1 MDATTA
7 IVPVDNEQNSYIELA
22 RAHVGENMLSIQ
34 DFVRVINYN
43 IDPLFVDEQWNMLNS
58 KRADEL
64 ILLSPQMLE
73 RLKFCKIS
81 HVIRKLEQLFPSA
94 RDDNNE
100 YLGDGVNVMI
110 IFAVPI
116 GAAKK
121 GRGGHNAK
129 QIKMTKG
136 AYKELLMETQTD
148 TARQVRKYYIAL
160 EELFVQYLLYQ
171 RAYELVQEQVEKNV
185 LTNKNIEMSQQLG
198 VVIKQNNEIIEQN
211 KELKLLSEAQTE
223 KLDMM
228 SQILY
233 NETNHKVVDVHTE
246 RKKQELVV
254 LQNRNDPEQCEVLR
268 GQRNHVNQQLKRKN
282 NTMQVVGKIET
293 YKNPINLY
301 NRFVESG
308 DTRFD
313 VNYNKIVLKNGS
325 TCDDLMTTFNTLN
338 EDKHET
344 AKKVRNAL

>member
-7 IVPVDNEQNSYIELA
+7 IVPVDNEQNRYIELA
-22 RAHVGENMLSIQ
+22 RARVGENMLSIQ

-43 IDPLFVDEQWNMLNS
+43 IDPLFVWNMLNS

-129 QIKMTKG
+129 HIKMTKG
-136 AYKELLMETQTD
+136 AYKELKVFCVSRTFRVFSPL
-148 TARQVRKYYIAL
+148 L
-160 EELFVQYLLYQ
+160 GFVFLRRFL
-171 RAYELVQEQVEKNV
+171 RVDE
-185 LTNKNIEMSQQLG
+185 
-198 VVIKQNNEIIEQN
+198 VIKE
-211 KELKLLSEAQTE
+211 
-223 KLDMM
+223 
-228 SQILY
+228 
-233 NETNHKVVDVHTE
+233 H
-246 RKKQELVV
+246 R
-254 LQNRNDPEQCEVLR
+254 
-268 GQRNHVNQQLKRKN
+268 
-282 NTMQVVGKIET
+282 
-293 YKNPINLY
+293 
-301 NRFVESG
+301 
-308 DTRFD
+308 
-313 VNYNKIVLKNGS
+313 
-325 TCDDLMTTFNTLN
+325 
-338 EDKHET
+338 
-344 AKKVRNAL
+344 

>member
-1 MDATTA
+1 
-7 IVPVDNEQNSYIELA
+7 
-22 RAHVGENMLSIQ
+22 
-34 DFVRVINYN
+34 
-43 IDPLFVDEQWNMLNS
+43 
-58 KRADEL
+58 
-64 ILLSPQMLE
+64 
-73 RLKFCKIS
+73 
-81 HVIRKLEQLFPSA
+81 
-94 RDDNNE
+94 
-100 YLGDGVNVMI
+100 
-110 IFAVPI
+110 
-116 GAAKK
+116 
-121 GRGGHNAK
+121 
-129 QIKMTKG
+129 
-136 AYKELLMETQTD
+136 METQPD
-148 TARQVRKYYIAL
+148 SAKQVRKYYICL

-171 RAYELVQEQVEKNV
+171 RAYEFVQAQVQMNV
-185 LTNKNIEMSQQLG
+185 LTSENNQMSQQLG
-198 VVIKQNNEIIEQN
+198 FVIQQNNEIIEQN

-268 GQRNHVNQQLKRKN
+268 GQRNHVIQQLKRKN
-282 NTMQVVGKIET
+282 DTMQVVGKIET

-301 NRFVESG
+301 NRLVESG

-313 VNYNKIVLKNGS
+313 INYNKIVLKNGS

>member
-1 MDATTA
+1 VKKIMDATTA
-7 IVPVDNEQNSYIELA
+7 IVPVDNEQNRYIELA
-22 RAHVGENMLSIQ
+22 RARVGENMLSIQ

-58 KRADEL
+58 ERADEL

-73 RLKFCKIS
+73 RLNFCRMFPL
-81 HVIRKLEQLFPSA
+81 IRKLEQLFPSA
-94 RDDNNE
+94 RGDNNE
-100 YLGDGVNVMI
+100 YWGDGVNVSI
-110 IFAVPI
+110 VFATLDGV
-116 GAAKK
+116 AKK
-121 GRGGHNAK
+121 GRGGHNSK

-136 AYKELLMETQTD
+136 AYKELLMETQTEA
-148 TARQVRKYYIAL
+148 ARQVRKYYICL

-171 RAYELVQEQVEKNV
+171 RAHELVHAQVEKNQ
-185 LTNKNIEMSQQLG
+185 IAQQLSF
-198 VVIKQNNEIIEQN
+198 VIQQNNEILELN
-211 KELKLLSEAQTE
+211 KAQTE